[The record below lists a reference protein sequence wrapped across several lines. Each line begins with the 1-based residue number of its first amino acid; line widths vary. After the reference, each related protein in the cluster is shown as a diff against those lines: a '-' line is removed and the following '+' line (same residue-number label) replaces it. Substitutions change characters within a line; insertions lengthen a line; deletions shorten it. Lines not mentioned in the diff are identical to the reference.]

1 MRHAP
6 ITEGNHVNTTGQTY
20 AEGRATFIAGHA
32 GEIPPDVRAAL
43 LAEQADLDAI
53 GVPSAV
59 LRPGSAMP
67 DGDLLDVH
75 GKATTLEQTRAGRA
89 AVVVF
94 YRGDWCPYCN
104 LVLRTYQQQL
114 MPSLTALDIPLI
126 AISPQKPGRSLSMR
140 QVNDLSFAVLSD
152 PGNPIARQLGIIT
165 APSHDARVAQ
175 LAMGIDVAAGN
186 ADGTASM
193 PMPTVVLTDAVGV
206 IAWIDVRPDY
216 SNRTEP
222 ADILTA
228 ITTRLDRPVPAAG

>member
-1 MRHAP
+1 M
-6 ITEGNHVNTTGQTY
+6 NTTDQTY
-20 AEGRATFIAGHA
+20 AERRATFIAEHA
-32 GEIPPDVRAAL
+32 DTIPPDVRAAL
-43 LAEQADLDAI
+43 LAEQADLDAAD
-53 GVPSAV
+53 VPSTV

-75 GKATTLEQTRAGRA
+75 GKTTTLEQTRAGRA

-114 MPSLTALDIPLI
+114 VPSLAALDIPLI
-126 AISPQKPGRSLSMR
+126 AISPQKPDRSMSMR
-140 QVNDLSFAVLSD
+140 QVNDLTFTVLSD
-152 PGNPIARQLGIIT
+152 PGNQIARQLGIIT
-165 APSHDARVAQ
+165 APSRDARAAQ

-193 PMPTVVLTDAVGV
+193 PMPTIVLTNADGA
-206 IAWIDVRPDY
+206 IAWIDVHPDY
-216 SNRTEP
+216 STRTEP

-228 ITTRLDRPVPAAG
+228 ITTVLDRPVPAAG